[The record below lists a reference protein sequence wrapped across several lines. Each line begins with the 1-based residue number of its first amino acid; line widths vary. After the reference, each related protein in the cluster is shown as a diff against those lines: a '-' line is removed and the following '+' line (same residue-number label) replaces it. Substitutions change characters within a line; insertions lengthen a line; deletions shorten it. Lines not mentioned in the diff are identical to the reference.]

1 MRTRRVGTFNT
12 GSTKAKAAGAVVACT
27 LMLLAG
33 CGGSAD
39 AGPSIIRGMDGGGS
53 ATSVTNQSVIFN
65 SNGGEGAM
73 AVLNRR
79 KASALRVNTFIRS
92 GHAFRGWATTP
103 TGSVAYTDG
112 ATYPFTTSATL
123 YAIWVPTGG

>member
-1 MRTRRVGTFNT
+1 MRTRRVDTSNT

-39 AGPSIIRGMDGGGS
+39 AGPSIIRGMGDGEG
-53 ATSVTNQSVIFN
+53 VIVQNQSVTFN

-73 AVLNRR
+73 AVLNRK
-79 KASALRVNTFIRS
+79 KASALRVNTFFRS
-92 GHAFRGWATTP
+92 GYTFSGWATTP

-112 ATYPFTTSATL
+112 ATYPFTTSTTL

>member
-1 MRTRRVGTFNT
+1 MRARRVGRFNT

-39 AGPSIIRGMDGGGS
+39 AGPSIIRGMGDGSGVS
-53 ATSVTNQSVIFN
+53 LQNQSVTFN

-73 AVLNRR
+73 AVLNRK

-92 GHAFRGWATTP
+92 GHTFRGWATTP